1 MYFVNGLKMMYEQF
15 ITKISSIDF
24 NSMITKYAGMV
35 SDFINN
41 YLSGVDN
48 LRMIA
53 TILMIIATIM
63 FLFLVIIVFVKSF
76 FSSLKSNKTSSSEDD
91 IFDEEDAKELDRIIE
106 DQEKEIELEKE
117 LQKELEMAQAGRE
130 RSQKKE
136 RKIKDNEEKK
146 KKEKEEEKEKEEQ
159 KEDVVRQQ
167 KSRSREIDLDW
178 KKGNQQS
185 QQNDDVIT
193 LNPENLSYHQTNLGL
208 NELTG
213 LIIDMIARG
222 VDDLKI
228 AQTIMYRNHYA
239 SSEEDVLQLVEA
251 IKEFVSICR
260 NGYFEDLKNQKDIP
274 SEEQALYHLSE
285 GDPSLAL
292 FMLEKL
298 MDSNIDMA
306 GTASSETKKEALYG
320 EISTHALVF
329 GNLAAINDIHLA
341 TGSFELAIELE
352 PHNISAW
359 SRLADMYAKAE
370 TSNKA
375 IWAYQKILDMAD
387 EEINP
392 REVANAQ
399 KNLSQHLYA
408 QGNSLQAAKLYNN
421 SKQYY
426 DSLGINRRLD
436 KQELEIISIIENNH
450 RDEISFTIQK
460 LLGREAGTG
469 FSFD

>member
-24 NSMITKYAGMV
+24 NSMITKYADML

-146 KKEKEEEKEKEEQ
+146 KKEKEKEEQ
-159 KEDVVRQQ
+159 KEDIVRQQ
-167 KSRSREIDLDW
+167 KNRSREIDLDW

-185 QQNDDVIT
+185 QQNDDMIT